1 MKAKV
6 IGLSGMIASGKS
18 TVRVMFQ
25 EFGVPC
31 LDLDHVARVI
41 QSDPLHPTMGQ
52 LRDYYPDAFSNGV
65 FQRDKMRSIIVADP
79 SADIT
84 LKLLMAT
91 PVLAIAQDWTASFTD
106 VPFVLWESALLGGVP
121 DIDRFLRVE
130 CSTEV
135 QLARLRQRNP
145 DWTTEQQQGMLRMG
159 NKLLMP
165 ADDVIVNDGSAQE
178 LAAKV
183 EMLYHQYRTGWG
195 NDESK

>member
-1 MKAKV
+1 MKPKV

-18 TVRVMFQ
+18 TVRLMFQ
-25 EFGVPC
+25 EFGVHC
-31 LDLDHVARVI
+31 LDLDHVARMI
-41 QSDPLHPTMGQ
+41 QSDPTHPAMVK
-52 LRDYYPDAFSNGV
+52 LRGYYPEVFPNGV
-65 FQRDKMRSIIVADP
+65 FQRDKMRSLIVEQP
-79 SADIT
+79 SVDTA

-91 PVLAIAQDWTASFTD
+91 PVLATAQEWTASI
-106 VPFVLWESALLGGVP
+106 VGAPFVIWESALLGGVP

-145 DWTTEQQQGMLRMG
+145 DWTAEQQDGMLRMG
-159 NKLLMP
+159 AKLLMP
-165 ADDVIVNDGSAQE
+165 ADDVIVNNGTAQE

-183 EMLYHQYRTGWG
+183 EMLYHQYCTGWG